1 MVPEELTAVERRFL
15 AHQSARFHVSA
26 VSIWEMRLKYH
37 ARRPTR
43 DRKSSFE
50 PNEVVAVLSG
60 LRVTFLP
67 MTIRHAA
74 RELNAPIEHKDPFD
88 ELLLVQAQEERL
100 KLLTADRQLAPHAVA
115 ITL

>member
-1 MVPEELTAVERRFL
+1 M
-15 AHQSARFHVSA
+15 
-26 VSIWEMRLKYH
+26 
-37 ARRPTR
+37 
-43 DRKSSFE
+43 
-50 PNEVVAVLSG
+50 LSG

-74 RELNAPIEHKDPFD
+74 RELNAPIEHRVPFD

-100 KLLTADRQLAPHAVA
+100 KLLTADRQLAQHAVA